1 MNKPSKIATYG
12 AALIFLLGGTAYA
25 ADKKTKPAE
34 IKEYSTEGFD
44 RNTIK
49 DYSFQKSALLFLK
62 SIGYS
67 EEEISKFVVGFDYTW
82 GKLDKGVLSKEI
94 AQYVLAN
101 KKEICKLTKQA
112 INREV
117 EFNKNRMNQFYEE
130 NLEKIKDIKSPQ
142 TTIIDYLK
150 INEINRKDLDKKLD
164 KSDIEKKVEEEYR
177 NILDSKSSKNNN
189 FKAEQA
195 MNYYELALKIID
207 QKRDQ
212 IEFIYSNSEDKLKK
226 KYEKFLKELK
236 TTRKDYLKDI
246 DVLAKYENQLVDNIE
261 KMVEIDI
268 INNTDATR
276 DKLYN
281 QALKNVI
288 NLSKRISET
297 KTAMN
302 AANEKYNKQMQELT
316 DSYSKSSESLVN
328 RNQERA
334 QRVIKGMEELLK
346 QNYNQAIELIQ
357 MQGEE

>member
-1 MNKPSKIATYG
+1 
-12 AALIFLLGGTAYA
+12 
-25 ADKKTKPAE
+25 
-34 IKEYSTEGFD
+34 
-44 RNTIK
+44 
-49 DYSFQKSALLFLK
+49 
-62 SIGYS
+62 
-67 EEEISKFVVGFDYTW
+67 
-82 GKLDKGVLSKEI
+82 
-94 AQYVLAN
+94 
-101 KKEICKLTKQA
+101 
-112 INREV
+112 
-117 EFNKNRMNQFYEE
+117 MNQFYEE